1 MTLSDISVEMVLASL
16 SLACDLSGM
25 PPVPPSVA
33 DRLWNFGSNSWV
45 ENLEPEHELL
55 NEQLFADY
63 DKELSHADCR
73 QWQKRNARL

>member
-1 MTLSDISVEMVLASL
+1 ME
-16 SLACDLSGM
+16 
-25 PPVPPSVA
+25 
-33 DRLWNFGSNSWV
+33 FQHSWV

-73 QWQKRNARL
+73 QWQNRNARLWIRWRWSMLLLLLASTTYPKVRRSSA

>member
-1 MTLSDISVEMVLASL
+1 
-16 SLACDLSGM
+16 
-25 PPVPPSVA
+25 VA

>member
-45 ENLEPEHELL
+45 ENLE
-55 NEQLFADY
+55 AG
-63 DKELSHADCR
+63 
-73 QWQKRNARL
+73 ARASQRTVVRRLR